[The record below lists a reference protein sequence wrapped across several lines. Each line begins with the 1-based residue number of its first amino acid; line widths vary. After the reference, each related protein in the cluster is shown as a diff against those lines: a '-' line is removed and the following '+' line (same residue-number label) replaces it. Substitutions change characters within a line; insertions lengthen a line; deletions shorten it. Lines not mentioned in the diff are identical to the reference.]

1 MPSRYWP
8 CSREGPRGLRLLNRH
23 LDPGPRPPAA
33 RSAGPQL
40 RHTSARGAGLRPPP
54 RPSARQFCPQGA
66 RLRRRLSRARRK
78 PRTPRLPQVCAGG
91 AVPGAVPQR
100 GAGPGLE
107 VAQLGAELAVWWT
120 GSGLSQ
126 RCQLPGCLFAA
137 NSNIS
142 PPVFGFVLCAP
153 WCSGQKP
160 FLVQIP
166 IRLEVS
172 ERGVVGSSSH
182 SFTCAYVN
190 SYQRMCF
197 FFCLPFN

>member
-1 MPSRYWP
+1 M
-8 CSREGPRGLRLLNRH
+8 L
-23 LDPGPRPPAA
+23 
-33 RSAGPQL
+33 
-40 RHTSARGAGLRPPP
+40 
-54 RPSARQFCPQGA
+54 
-66 RLRRRLSRARRK
+66 
-78 PRTPRLPQVCAGG
+78 
-91 AVPGAVPQR
+91 GAVPQR

-107 VAQLGAELAVWWT
+107 VAQLGAELAVRRT

-126 RCQLPGCLFAA
+126 RCQPPGCLFAA

-172 ERGVVGSSSH
+172 ERTLGWCWQQLAFFYARIRELLSMSVL
-182 SFTCAYVN
+182 
-190 SYQRMCF
+190 